1 MNRTEANS
9 KKSAN
14 GTALDSVRRLEERLQ
29 DRRGTEEA
37 ARARV
42 AAAHEE
48 AERIIEEARR
58 EAERDAEQHRRAEL
72 ARADEGAGRVVAEA
86 EIGAGRL
93 RELAGRDRPVA
104 AAEVVAMILPGR
116 GL

>member
-1 MNRTEANS
+1 MGEA
-9 KKSAN
+9 AN

-29 DRRGTEEA
+29 DRRAAEDD

-42 AAAHEE
+42 AAAREE

-72 ARADEGAGRVVAEA
+72 ARAAAEA
-86 EIGAGRL
+86 ERIIEEAAAEAGRL
-93 RELAGRDRPVA
+93 RELAGDDRPAA